1 MYLED
6 YFTAT
11 PVKHL
16 ISMVL
21 CQGKISVWLSYIGV
35 DQLPAFSK
43 ENIALQH
50 PSSVTC
56 KQLEQTGPKAMVFYQ
71 VRLLLSMGGVASWC
85 RSSFWSSRSWIHF
98 GVCGFADVVKLLY
111 YPEEWLWNNLG
122 WVFRF
127 VCLTHPSWLLQT
139 LSYELLIAF
148 LVKQGELQNN
158 GLSAWALHNLSFF
171 WSIPG
176 LG

>member
-6 YFTAT
+6 YFTST

-21 CQGKISVWLSYIGV
+21 CQGKISVWLSYIQV

-43 ENIALQH
+43 ENVALQH

-71 VRLLLSMGGVASWC
+71 VRLL
-85 RSSFWSSRSWIHF
+85 R
-98 GVCGFADVVKLLY
+98 
-111 YPEEWLWNNLG
+111 LW
-122 WVFRF
+122 
-127 VCLTHPSWLLQT
+127 
-139 LSYELLIAF
+139 E
-148 LVKQGELQNN
+148 
-158 GLSAWALHNLSFF
+158 ALHLGAGVVFEAVVPG
-171 WSIPG
+171 SI
-176 LG
+176 LESVTLQM